1 MGEIQY
7 PMINAFYK
15 WQTRMVRVSAE
26 LQINY
31 LKKKDILI
39 KNQRYKN
46 KKKIKTWAQYF
57 KLW

>member
-1 MGEIQY
+1 MKVEY
-7 PMINAFYK
+7 PMINAFFK

-39 KNQRYKN
+39 TKKN
-46 KKKIKTWAQYF
+46 KKKIKTWTQYF

>member
-26 LQINY
+26 LKINF
-31 LKKKDILI
+31 LKKKDFLI
-39 KNQRYKN
+39 KK

>member
-7 PMINAFYK
+7 PMINAFFK

-31 LKKKDILI
+31 LNKKNTLI
-39 KNQRYKN
+39 NK